1 MVLMSARAASVRSA
15 EVAIVR
21 AAAVVQGL
29 ALVTVPT
36 LSTVLTD
43 PARFALSQ
51 TAYGALFVPQSV
63 LAIVF
68 SLAGGRLT
76 RRFGLKR
83 VLLVGLAAD
92 AVSMGLL
99 AASARLGTSHAFAY
113 AALLCATA
121 CLGFGFAIVTPAL
134 NVLAGG
140 FEPRNVDRAVLI
152 VNALLGAAAALAPV
166 LLVVFVGLG
175 FWWGLPLLAGSAM
188 AVLFALAQ
196 RLPFDVAQ
204 RAAAGS
210 RLRIPARFW
219 VFAAFALTYGFCEQM
234 IGSWAP
240 LYVTD
245 QLGAAAAF
253 GSLALTLF
261 WGCIAAARVGFALS
275 SRQLAATTVFRVL
288 PFVLAAAF
296 ALLARTPAHASPL
309 AAAGAFALAGLGAS
323 ALLPL
328 VISFCER
335 SIPEEATAV
344 TSFVFA
350 IYLIGY
356 GLAAYGA
363 GPLQRFGFSL
373 RDSYEACI
381 VLSLAVGALA
391 FGIVAVLNRSP
402 HSLEPA
408 GEHA

>member
-210 RLRIPARFW
+210 RLRLRVLRTDDRVVGSALRYRSTRRGRSLRIARVDAVLGLHRGRTGWLCAFQQ
-219 VFAAFALTYGFCEQM
+219 AARGHDGLSRAAVRAG
-234 IGSWAP
+234 GSFRAASSDAGARKSARRGRC
-240 LYVTD
+240 VRACRARRVGVVAARD
-245 QLGAAAAF
+245 QL
-253 GSLALTLF
+253 L
-261 WGCIAAARVGFALS
+261 
-275 SRQLAATTVFRVL
+275 
-288 PFVLAAAF
+288 
-296 ALLARTPAHASPL
+296 
-309 AAAGAFALAGLGAS
+309 
-323 ALLPL
+323 
-328 VISFCER
+328 
-335 SIPEEATAV
+335 
-344 TSFVFA
+344 
-350 IYLIGY
+350 
-356 GLAAYGA
+356 
-363 GPLQRFGFSL
+363 
-373 RDSYEACI
+373 
-381 VLSLAVGALA
+381 
-391 FGIVAVLNRSP
+391 
-402 HSLEPA
+402 
-408 GEHA
+408 